1 MLTVQRRQVNW
12 GQGRSHKLRN
22 QARRALPACCNACGA
37 CDTPLQLDHIT
48 NLAAG
53 GTNHISNVQWL
64 CRPCHHDKTQ
74 REAAAG
80 RAHALAARG
89 TLSRRNRDQEPHP
102 GSITAVQTIPQ
113 G

>member
-22 QARRALPACCNACGA
+22 QARRALPPICNACTA
-37 CDTPLQLDHIT
+37 QDVPLQLDHIT

-64 CRPCHHDKTQ
+64 CRPCHTDKTA
-74 REAAAG
+74 REATAG
-80 RAHALAARG
+80 RAHAIATRG
-89 TLSRRNRDQEPHP
+89 TLSRRNRNLEPHP
-102 GSITAVQTIPQ
+102 GAITK
-113 G
+113 